1 MNGAFAQ
8 FEKICRTREYY
19 DIPYYG
25 LYVDKAVNVMATNFN
40 VTPRSSNTRAVAN
53 IPVQG

>member
-19 DIPYYG
+19 DIPYCG

-40 VTPRSSNTRAVAN
+40 VTPRSSNTRAMAN
-53 IPVQG
+53 IDMGK